1 MPLLCKHD
9 KHRHDTNTNVNKY
22 RQHTSSQRQSK
33 SGRGHRKSN
42 RKSKSSKSSSTT
54 TATTAY
60 SEETTPAPVKRFSGN
75 NNNRKKSSRASS
87 TPAKEDSPGFS
98 RRGYKPRVQ
107 SSSVDQGAVASTSLY
122 KFKLNRYVRVDNL
135 FITWFLVILIL
146 VAILYPFTK
155 PSIIRDNSWTKIV
168 FSYWTLLFRYPC

>member
-1 MPLLCKHD
+1 MFITFISMSLLCKHD

-42 RKSKSSKSSSTT
+42 RKSKSSKTSSTT

-60 SEETTPAPVKRFSGN
+60 SDETTPASAKRFSGN
-75 NNNRKKSSRASS
+75 NNSRKKSSRASA
-87 TPAKEDSPGFS
+87 PAKEDSPGFS

-107 SSSVDQGAVASTSLY
+107 SSSVDQGAVASTSFY
-122 KFKLNRYVRVDNL
+122 KFKLNRYVWLCDFKEFL
-135 FITWFLVILIL
+135 FIIWFIVI
-146 VAILYPFTK
+146 
-155 PSIIRDNSWTKIV
+155 IIK
-168 FSYWTLLFRYPC
+168 YC